1 MNIKSELIKYAKWY
15 DKATMPEDAQTDEAD
30 LVQNVE
36 SYLQTEGK
44 NIVLSDVSGSLRFS
58 ERDVDFAYLCGVFN
72 VSGIDGL
79 HKEIQRLKAIGK
91 DPHDIIEAC
100 RKQSPLTIICKH

>member
-1 MNIKSELIKYAKWY
+1 MDTYRIKEIQEETAY
-15 DKATMPEDAQTDEAD
+15 PESVS
-30 LVQNVE
+30 VQQALLKVWNE
-36 SYLQTEGK
+36 CEQEQLR
-44 NIVLSDVSGSLRFS
+44 IAAVSGSLRFS

-100 RKQSPLTIICKH
+100 RKQ